1 MTTSESNNSPQQ
13 PGRRRLS
20 EQQRRHQ
27 IIRATIEVVAARGY
41 GGSSLA
47 HVAERAGVSKG
58 LIWRYFTDRDDLM
71 EQTVTTTLSDLRET
85 VAAEIDLT
93 VEVPGVIRAAIRRAA
108 ALPGTHAAELTALN
122 QIIHNLRG
130 PDGAPRLTLQ
140 IYEDTYRAQETVFR
154 RGQAE
159 GSLRSFD
166 TRVMAVTYQG
176 ALDAMLAYL
185 DSHPEA
191 DPADYAES
199 LGDILLAG
207 IVNHDH

>member
-1 MTTSESNNSPQQ
+1 MTTSESNTSP
-13 PGRRRLS
+13 PPARRRLS

-27 IIRATIEVVAARGY
+27 IIRATIEVVADRGY

-58 LIWRYFTDRDDLM
+58 LIWRYFVDRDDLM
-71 EQTVTTTLSDLRET
+71 AQAVTTTLGDLRET

-93 VEVPGVIRAAIRRAA
+93 AEVPAVLRAAIRRAA
-108 ALPGTHAAELTALN
+108 ALSDTHAAELTALN

-140 IYEDTYRAQETVFR
+140 AYEDTYLAQEALFR

-176 ALDAMLAYL
+176 AVDAMLAYL
-185 DSHPEA
+185 DSRPEV
-191 DPADYAES
+191 DPAVYAES
-199 LGDILLAG
+199 LAEILLPG